1 MSLWTFL
8 YILVALPGE
17 KSVLFHS
24 EKFAGGWW
32 WHCNYRVSS
41 RSRPWDGD
49 GIEMTCTWPEHD
61 LSMTWTQNFNQP
73 SKHPR
78 YMVKCTQLGANP
90 SVPNW
95 VHNLCSKLGF
105 LRQIPHSRIL
115 LIYVPNWV
123 HNSYTQLGAKNM
135 YPIGCKESVPNWV
148 HKYILSVL
156 FELYVCGAE

>member
-1 MSLWTFL
+1 MPHVTCP
-8 YILVALPGE
+8 IKIA
-17 KSVLFHS
+17 
-24 EKFAGGWW
+24 
-32 WHCNYRVSS
+32 
-41 RSRPWDGD
+41 RP
-49 GIEMTCTWPEHD
+49 
-61 LSMTWTQNFNQP
+61 QNFNQP

-123 HNSYTQLGAKNM
+123 HNSYTQLGAKNL
-135 YPIGCKESVPNWV
+135 YPIGYTKCVPNWV
-148 HKYILSVL
+148 QRIGTQLGAKNWYPIGYTNIYLVCYLNYMFVVLSKIVL
-156 FELYVCGAE
+156 PGNLN

>member
-1 MSLWTFL
+1 MEFSICLTVF
-8 YILVALPGE
+8 IFESFPQ
-17 KSVLFHS
+17 LFPLLLRLISS
-24 EKFAGGWW
+24 E
-32 WHCNYRVSS
+32 
-41 RSRPWDGD
+41 PWL
-49 GIEMTCTWPEHD
+49 TR
-61 LSMTWTQNFNQP
+61 LQNFNQP

-135 YPIGCKESVPNWV
+135 YPIVCKESVPNWV
-148 HKYILSVL
+148 HKYILNVL
-156 FELYVCGAE
+156 FELYVLKYIFSH

>member
-1 MSLWTFL
+1 MPCLKDWT
-8 YILVALPGE
+8 
-17 KSVLFHS
+17 
-24 EKFAGGWW
+24 
-32 WHCNYRVSS
+32 
-41 RSRPWDGD
+41 RS
-49 GIEMTCTWPEHD
+49 
-61 LSMTWTQNFNQP
+61 QNFNQP

-123 HNSYTQLGAKNM
+123 HNSYPQLGAKNL
-135 YPIGCKESVPNWV
+135 YPIGCKELAPNWV

-156 FELYVCGAE
+156 

>member
-1 MSLWTFL
+1 MPCLKDWT
-8 YILVALPGE
+8 
-17 KSVLFHS
+17 
-24 EKFAGGWW
+24 
-32 WHCNYRVSS
+32 
-41 RSRPWDGD
+41 RS
-49 GIEMTCTWPEHD
+49 
-61 LSMTWTQNFNQP
+61 QNFNQP

-123 HNSYTQLGAKNM
+123 HNSYTQLGAKNL
-135 YPIGCKESVPNWV
+135 YPIGYTNIYLVCYLNYMFVV
-148 HKYILSVL
+148 LSKIVL
-156 FELYVCGAE
+156 PGNLN

>member
-1 MSLWTFL
+1 MKRNLCYFTQKSL
-8 YILVALPGE
+8 LV
-17 KSVLFHS
+17 
-24 EKFAGGWW
+24 GG

-41 RSRPWDGD
+41 RS
-49 GIEMTCTWPEHD
+49 
-61 LSMTWTQNFNQP
+61 QNFNQP

-148 HKYILSVL
+148 HKYILNVL
-156 FELYVCGAE
+156 FELYVLKYIFSH

>member
-1 MSLWTFL
+1 
-8 YILVALPGE
+8 
-17 KSVLFHS
+17 
-24 EKFAGGWW
+24 
-32 WHCNYRVSS
+32 
-41 RSRPWDGD
+41 
-49 GIEMTCTWPEHD
+49 
-61 LSMTWTQNFNQP
+61 MTWTQNFNQP

-123 HNSYTQLGAKNM
+123 NNSYTQLGAKNM

-148 HKYILSVL
+148 HKMCTQLGAKNWYPIGCKELVPNWVHKYILSVL

>member
-1 MSLWTFL
+1 MHF
-8 YILVALPGE
+8 
-17 KSVLFHS
+17 KSSVITYG
-24 EKFAGGWW
+24 KWP
-32 WHCNYRVSS
+32 S
-41 RSRPWDGD
+41 R
-49 GIEMTCTWPEHD
+49 
-61 LSMTWTQNFNQP
+61 TQNFNQP

-95 VHNLCSKLGF
+95 VRNLCSKLGF

-148 HKYILSVL
+148 HKMCTQLGAKNRYPIGYTNIYLMCYLNYMFWSIFSVTKATSSNFL
-156 FELYVCGAE
+156 HMFVCQPSHWLE